1 MTGFFEHYLGE
12 FYALTT
18 AIVWAF
24 AVILFKKSGEA
35 VHPIGLNVFKS
46 VLAIVLLPPTA
57 WFFGQTVFR
66 SVPATDYLLLMASG
80 ALGIGISDTLFFK
93 SLNALGAGLSAVV
106 DCLYSPFIIAMS
118 LIWLGESL
126 SFWQLVGASM
136 IVSAVLSITLEKHTT
151 VEDKKRVYWGVFWGA
166 LAMLFNAVGLV
177 MIKPL
182 LNHSPLFWAT
192 EWRLIGGALVLVLAL
207 ILHPRRRAILKS
219 IYARQQ
225 RGYTIS
231 GSLVGTYLGMV
242 LWLAGMK
249 YTQASTT
256 AALNQTSNIF
266 VFIFAALILKE
277 KITAVRLVAICLGV
291 GGAVLVTFG
300 GG

>member
-1 MTGFFEHYLGE
+1 MTGFFEQYLGE
-12 FYALTT
+12 SFALLT

-46 VLAIVLLPPTA
+46 LLAVILLIPTA
-57 WFFGQTVFR
+57 WLFGQSMLR
-66 SVPATDYLLLMASG
+66 PAPLHDYLILLASG

-106 DCLYSPFIIAMS
+106 DCLYSPFIIGMS
-118 LIWLGESL
+118 LIWLDESL
-126 SFWQLVGASM
+126 SVWQLIGATL
-136 IVSAVLSITLEKHTT
+136 IVSAVLSIILEKHTT

-177 MIKPL
+177 MVKPV
-182 LNHSPLFWAT
+182 LNTAPLFWAT
-192 EWRLIGGALVLVLAL
+192 EWRLIGGAIILIIALV
-207 ILHPRRRAILKS
+207 LHPRRRAILASIKS
-219 IYARQQ
+219 PQQ
-225 RGYTIS
+225 LGYTIS
-231 GSLVGTYLGMV
+231 GSLIGTYLGMV

-277 KITAVRLVAICLGV
+277 RITLVRLAAICLGV
-291 GGAVLVTFG
+291 GGAVMVTFG
-300 GG
+300 